1 LEFFHVITKQS
12 LPKSVLVVED
22 EVMIRMMLTDMLDE
36 LGFDIA
42 AETGDVDEAISLA
55 QAVEFDLA
63 ILDVNV
69 NGKAISP
76 VADLL
81 EAKQRPFIFVTGYGS
96 DALPDRHK
104 TRPYLQKPFQIDALA
119 SILSGISC
127 PVR

>member
-1 LEFFHVITKQS
+1 VTAKQN
-12 LPKSVLVVED
+12 LPRSVLVVED
-22 EVMIRMMLTDMLDE
+22 GVMIRMMLTDMLDE

-81 EAKQRPFIFVTGYGS
+81 EAKRRPFIFVTGYGL
-96 DALPDRHK
+96 DALPDGHS
-104 TRPYLQKPFQIDALA
+104 TRPYLEKPFQIDALA
-119 SILSGISC
+119 PILSSIPC
-127 PVR
+127 ADR

>member
-1 LEFFHVITKQS
+1 MTAKQN
-12 LPKSVLVVED
+12 LPRSVLIVED
-22 EVMIRMMLTDMLDE
+22 EVMIRIMLTDMLDE

-63 ILDVNV
+63 ILDVN
-69 NGKAISP
+69 GKAISP

-81 EAKQRPFIFVTGYGS
+81 EAKRRPFIFVTGYGS
-96 DALPDRHK
+96 DALPDGHR

-119 SILSGISC
+119 SILSGIPC
-127 PVR
+127 ADR